1 MIYTEYI
8 KIKSCIVHVVGN
20 KSADQGLLLSNEA
33 IDLDESTGKILEK
46 YLLGQVTTDGYY
58 EFWHESDIALNELYS
73 YAKRCFADNEE
84 FVAVS
89 QQIAKHL
96 YSCSTHPK
104 IKDGELCVVLFRN
117 VIVDGVTCEA
127 LGIFKSENKDT
138 FLKMVSKGDRTEIYS
153 ETGININKIDKAA
166 IIFNTSEETG
176 YWVTVIDRTNKATE
190 AKYWTDDFLKVRPC
204 SNSYNQTES
213 LLAMTRTFVSHLPEG
228 GSKKDKALMVHR
240 SMEAVKAPV
249 VRVEDYARNVFKD
262 EEMARQFEE
271 YTRKK
276 ADDESVALDDE
287 IKISQQAVKKKTTTK
302 LTTIKLDDNF
312 DIRVH
317 GGEQLV
323 VQGYDEERGMK
334 YYKLYYRE
342 EK

>member
-249 VRVEDYARNVFKD
+249 VKVEDYARDVFKD

-276 ADDESVALDDE
+276 ADDEDVALDDE

>member
-96 YSCSTHPK
+96 YSCSIHPK

-249 VRVEDYARNVFKD
+249 VKVEDYARDVFKD

-276 ADDESVALDDE
+276 ADDEGVALDDE

-323 VQGYDEERGMK
+323 EQGYDEERGMK
-334 YYKLYYRE
+334 YYKLYYKE

>member
-20 KSADQGLLLSNEA
+20 KSADQGLSLSNKA
-33 IDLDESTGKILEK
+33 INLDESTGKILEK

-58 EFWHESDIALNELYS
+58 EFWHESDVALNELYS
-73 YAKRCFADNEE
+73 FAKRCFADNEE

-138 FLKMVSKGDRTEIYS
+138 FLKMVSKGDRTEIIS

-166 IIFNTSEETG
+166 IIFNAQAEKG

-204 SNSYNQTES
+204 NNSYNQTES
-213 LLAMTRTFVSHLPEG
+213 LLAMTRAFVMHLPED

-249 VRVEDYARNVFKD
+249 LRVDDYARDVFKN
-262 EEMARQFEE
+262 EEVARKFEE

-276 ADDESVALDDE
+276 TEDEGVALDDE
-287 IKISQQAVKKKTTTK
+287 IKISQQAVKKKATTK

-317 GGEQLV
+317 GGEKLV
-323 VQGYDEERGMK
+323 EQGYDEERGMK
-334 YYKLYYRE
+334 YYKLYYWE

>member
-20 KSADQGLLLSNEA
+20 KSVDQGLTLTNEA

-58 EFWHESDIALNELYS
+58 EFWHESDMALNELYS

-84 FVAVS
+84 FIAVS

-96 YSCSTHPK
+96 YSCSIHPK

-153 ETGININKIDKAA
+153 ETGININKLDKAA
-166 IIFNTSEETG
+166 IIFNTSAESG

-190 AKYWTDDFLKVRPC
+190 AKYWTDEFLKVRPC

-213 LLAMTRTFVSHLPEG
+213 LLAMTRTFVSHLPECG
-228 GSKKDKALMVHR
+228 GKKDKALMVHR

-249 VRVEDYARNVFKD
+249 VKVEDYARDVFKD

-276 ADDESVALDDE
+276 ADDEGVALDDE

-323 VQGYDEERGMK
+323 EQGYDEERGMK
-334 YYKLYYRE
+334 YYKLYFRE

>member
-1 MIYTEYI
+1 M
-8 KIKSCIVHVVGN
+8 
-20 KSADQGLLLSNEA
+20 
-33 IDLDESTGKILEK
+33 
-46 YLLGQVTTDGYY
+46 
-58 EFWHESDIALNELYS
+58 S

-84 FVAVS
+84 FIAVS

-96 YSCSTHPK
+96 YSCSIHPK

-153 ETGININKIDKAA
+153 ETGININKLDKAA
-166 IIFNTSEETG
+166 IIFNTSAESG

-190 AKYWTDDFLKVRPC
+190 AKYWTDEFLKVRPC

-228 GSKKDKALMVHR
+228 GGKKDKALMVHR

-249 VRVEDYARNVFKD
+249 VKVEDYARDVFKD

-276 ADDESVALDDE
+276 ADDEGVALDDE

-323 VQGYDEERGMK
+323 EQGYDEERGMK
-334 YYKLYYRE
+334 YYKLYFRE

>member
-20 KSADQGLLLSNEA
+20 KSVDQGLTLTNEA

-58 EFWHESDIALNELYS
+58 EFWHESDMALNELYS
-73 YAKRCFADNEE
+73 YAKRCFADNGE
-84 FVAVS
+84 FIAVS

-96 YSCSTHPK
+96 YSCSIHPK

-153 ETGININKIDKAA
+153 ETGININKLDKAA
-166 IIFNTSEETG
+166 IIFNTSAESG

-190 AKYWTDDFLKVRPC
+190 AKYWTDEFLKVRPC

-228 GSKKDKALMVHR
+228 GGKKDKALMVHR
-240 SMEAVKAPV
+240 SMEAVKAPM
-249 VRVEDYARNVFKD
+249 VRVEDYARDVFKD

-276 ADDESVALDDE
+276 ADDEGLALDDE

-323 VQGYDEERGMK
+323 EQGYDEERGMK

>member
-33 IDLDESTGKILEK
+33 IDLDDSTGKILEK

-153 ETGININKIDKAA
+153 EKGININKIDKAA
-166 IIFNTSEETG
+166 IIFNTSAESG

-228 GSKKDKALMVHR
+228 GSKKEKALMVHR
-240 SMEAVKAPV
+240 SMEAVKAPM
-249 VRVEDYARNVFKD
+249 VRVEDYARDVFMD
-262 EEMARQFEE
+262 EEVARKFEE

-276 ADDESVALDDE
+276 ADDEGVALDDE

-323 VQGYDEERGMK
+323 EQGYDEERGMK
-334 YYKLYYRE
+334 YYKLYYKE

>member
-20 KSADQGLLLSNEA
+20 KSVDQGLTLTNEA

-58 EFWHESDIALNELYS
+58 EFWHESDMALNELYS

-84 FVAVS
+84 FIAVS

-96 YSCSTHPK
+96 YSCSIHPK

-153 ETGININKIDKAA
+153 ETGININKLDKAA
-166 IIFNTSEETG
+166 IIFNTSAESG

-190 AKYWTDDFLKVRPC
+190 AKYWTDEFLKVRPC

-228 GSKKDKALMVHR
+228 GGKKDKALMVHR
-240 SMEAVKAPV
+240 SMEAVKAPM
-249 VRVEDYARNVFKD
+249 VRVEDYARDVFKD

-276 ADDESVALDDE
+276 ADDEGLALDDE

-323 VQGYDEERGMK
+323 EQGYDEERGMK

>member
-33 IDLDESTGKILEK
+33 IDLDESTGKILER

-58 EFWHESDIALNELYS
+58 EFWHESDVALNELYS

-84 FVAVS
+84 FVVVS

-104 IKDGELCVVLFRN
+104 IKDGELCIVLFRN

-127 LGIFKSENKDT
+127 LGIFKSENKDI

-153 ETGININKIDKAA
+153 ETGININRLDKAA
-166 IIFNTSEETG
+166 IIFNAQAEKG

-228 GSKKDKALMVHR
+228 GSKKEKALMVHR

-249 VRVEDYARNVFKD
+249 VRVEDYARDVFKD
-262 EEMARQFEE
+262 EEVARKFEE

-276 ADDESVALDDE
+276 TEDEGVALDDE

-323 VQGYDEERGMK
+323 EQGYDEERGMK
-334 YYKLYYRE
+334 YYKLYFKE

>member
-20 KSADQGLLLSNEA
+20 KSVDQGLTLTNEA

-58 EFWHESDIALNELYS
+58 EFWHESDMALNELYS

-84 FVAVS
+84 FIAVS

-96 YSCSTHPK
+96 YSCSIHPK

-153 ETGININKIDKAA
+153 ETGININKLDKAA
-166 IIFNTSEETG
+166 IIFNTSAESG

-190 AKYWTDDFLKVRPC
+190 AKYWTDEFLKVRPC

-228 GSKKDKALMVHR
+228 GGKKDKALMVHR

-249 VRVEDYARNVFKD
+249 VKVEDYARDVFKD

-276 ADDESVALDDE
+276 ADDEGLALDDE

-323 VQGYDEERGMK
+323 EQGYDEERGMK

>member
-20 KSADQGLLLSNEA
+20 KSADQGLLLSNET

-58 EFWHESDIALNELYS
+58 EFWHESYIALNELYS

-190 AKYWTDDFLKVRPC
+190 AKYWTDEFLKVRPC

-228 GSKKDKALMVHR
+228 GSKKDRALMVHR

-249 VRVEDYARNVFKD
+249 VKVEDYARDVFKD

-276 ADDESVALDDE
+276 AEDEGVALDDE

>member
-1 MIYTEYI
+1 MIYTEYT
-8 KIKSCIVHVVGN
+8 KLTECILHVVGN
-20 KSADQGLLLSNEA
+20 KGEDEGLYLSEET
-33 IDLDESTGKILEK
+33 ICLDEETSQILQK
-46 YLLGQVTTDGYY
+46 YLLGQVTTDGYSQ
-58 EFWHESDIALNELYS
+58 FWHESQLELNDVYTF
-73 YAKRCFADNEE
+73 AKRVFSDNVA
-84 FVAVS
+84 FVQMS
-89 QQIAKHL
+89 GNIAKHL
-96 YSCSTHPK
+96 YRCSTHPK
-104 IKDGELCVVLFRN
+104 IKSGELCVVYFKN
-117 VIVDGVTCEA
+117 IIVDTVTCDA
-127 LGIFKSENKDT
+127 IGLFKSENKDT
-138 FLKMVSKGDRTEIYS
+138 FLRVEMDGGQSSILS
-153 ETGININKIDKAA
+153 EKGININKIDKAA
-166 IIFNTSEETG
+166 IIFNTSEEMG

-240 SMEAVKAPV
+240 AMEAVKAPV
-249 VRVEDYARNVFKD
+249 VKVEDYARDVFKD

-271 YTRKK
+271 YIRKK
-276 ADDESVALDDE
+276 ADDEGVALDDE

>member
-20 KSADQGLLLSNEA
+20 KSVDQGLTLTNEA

-58 EFWHESDIALNELYS
+58 EFWHESDMALNELYS

-84 FVAVS
+84 FIAVS

-96 YSCSTHPK
+96 YSCSIHPK

-138 FLKMVSKGDRTEIYS
+138 FLEMVSKGDRTEIYS
-153 ETGININKIDKAA
+153 ETGININKLDKAA
-166 IIFNTSEETG
+166 IIFNTSAESG

-190 AKYWTDDFLKVRPC
+190 AKYWTDEFLKVRPC

-228 GSKKDKALMVHR
+228 GGKKDKALMVHR

-249 VRVEDYARNVFKD
+249 VKVEDYARDVFKD

-276 ADDESVALDDE
+276 ADDEGVALDDE

-323 VQGYDEERGMK
+323 EQGYDEERGMK
-334 YYKLYYRE
+334 YYKLYFRE

>member
-20 KSADQGLLLSNEA
+20 KSVDQGLTLTNEA

-58 EFWHESDIALNELYS
+58 EFWHESDMALNELYS

-84 FVAVS
+84 FIAVS

-96 YSCSTHPK
+96 YSCSIHPK

-153 ETGININKIDKAA
+153 ETGININKLDKAA
-166 IIFNTSEETG
+166 IIFNTSAESG

-190 AKYWTDDFLKVRPC
+190 AKYWTDEFLKVRPC

-228 GSKKDKALMVHR
+228 GGKKDKALMVHR

-249 VRVEDYARNVFKD
+249 VKVEDYARDVFKD

-276 ADDESVALDDE
+276 ADDEGVVLDDE

-323 VQGYDEERGMK
+323 EQGYDEERGMK
-334 YYKLYYRE
+334 YYKLYFRE

>member
-89 QQIAKHL
+89 QRIAKHL

-153 ETGININKIDKAA
+153 ETGININKLDKAA
-166 IIFNTSEETG
+166 IIFNTSAESG

-190 AKYWTDDFLKVRPC
+190 AKYWTDEFLKVRPC

-249 VRVEDYARNVFKD
+249 VKVEDYARDVFKD

-276 ADDESVALDDE
+276 ADDEGVALDDE

-323 VQGYDEERGMK
+323 EQGYDEERGMK
-334 YYKLYYRE
+334 YYKLYFRE

>member
-334 YYKLYYRE
+334 YYKLYFKE

>member
-1 MIYTEYI
+1 MIYTEYT
-8 KIKSCIVHVVGN
+8 KLTECILHVVGN
-20 KSADQGLLLSNEA
+20 KSEDEGLYLSEET
-33 IDLDESTGKILEK
+33 ISLDEETSQILQK
-46 YLLGQVTTDGYY
+46 YLLGQVTTDGYSQ
-58 EFWHESDIALNELYS
+58 FWHESQLELNDVYTF
-73 YAKRCFADNEE
+73 AKQVFNDDAA
-84 FVAVS
+84 FVQMRS
-89 QQIAKHL
+89 
-96 YSCSTHPK
+96 
-104 IKDGELCVVLFRN
+104 GELCVVYFKN
-117 VIVDGVTCEA
+117 IIVDTVTCDA
-127 LGIFKSENKDT
+127 IGLFKSENKDT
-138 FLKMVSKGDRTEIYS
+138 FLRVEMDGGQSSILS
-153 ETGININKIDKAA
+153 EKGININKIDKAA

-176 YWVTVIDRTNKATE
+176 YWVTVVDRTNKATE

-228 GSKKDKALMVHR
+228 GGKKDKALMVHR
-240 SMEAVKAPV
+240 SMEAVKAPM
-249 VRVEDYARNVFKD
+249 VRVEDYARDVFKD

-276 ADDESVALDDE
+276 ADDEGLALDDE

-323 VQGYDEERGMK
+323 EQGYDEERGMK